1 MSGMWYDIN
10 HIMSMI
16 DLTWCD
22 IYNTD
27 RYVIRSQ
34 AETTEDAESTT
45 EHVRIEQYAIFR
57 FIFSRRKNCIKWTI
71 CHVCDTKPTTW
82 CFSSISHDM
91 YTTNCQVCDKKST
104 TWCYSRGNRTPE
116 SEKKQTS
123 VYLMNES
130 SWHDRS
136 RMIRTYN
143 NIRNCMVCDSKCGR
157 PPCFVLRQG
166 PSMPRRNWSIRR
178 EEPSFAITADLRP
191 FVTHTGLT
199 VNTALF
205 LLVNITHS
213 SSMKGPRLIL
223 HAERELAHPRT
234 TFFNH
239 FSNYSTLRTFS
250 SCCLSLIKEAS
261 YTHTVLRYRYCTLL

>member
-1 MSGMWYDIN
+1 MPGMWYDIN

-136 RMIRTYN
+136 RMICTKN
-143 NIRNCMVCDSKCGR
+143 DTRNCQVCDTKSITW
-157 PPCFVLRQG
+157 CFSRGNRTPESEKKQTSVYLMNENSWQDR
-166 PSMPRRNWSIRR
+166 SRMICTKNYARNCQVCDAKSTTWCSWSISHDVIYDTRYDIR
-178 EEPSFAITADLRP
+178 IYLEQKGVNFRCWTKIKRYGILRTIILVLVPGTYVPSF
-191 FVTHTGLT
+191 
-199 VNTALF
+199 
-205 LLVNITHS
+205 
-213 SSMKGPRLIL
+213 
-223 HAERELAHPRT
+223 
-234 TFFNH
+234 
-239 FSNYSTLRTFS
+239 
-250 SCCLSLIKEAS
+250 
-261 YTHTVLRYRYCTLL
+261 

>member
-1 MSGMWYDIN
+1 MPGMWYDIN

-116 SEKKQTS
+116 SEKS
-123 VYLMNES
+123 RRRYI
-130 SWHDRS
+130 SWMKVVGMIDRVWYALTIIS
-136 RMIRTYN
+136 GTAWYV
-143 NIRNCMVCDSKCGR
+143 IRNAAG
-157 PPCFVLRQG
+157 
-166 PSMPRRNWSIRR
+166 
-178 EEPSFAITADLRP
+178 
-191 FVTHTGLT
+191 
-199 VNTALF
+199 
-205 LLVNITHS
+205 LLVS
-213 SSMKGPRLIL
+213 CYGK
-223 HAERELAHPRT
+223 AHPCQDGT
-234 TFFNH
+234 
-239 FSNYSTLRTFS
+239 
-250 SCCLSLIKEAS
+250 EA
-261 YTHTVLRYRYCTLL
+261 YGERNPALP